1 MSQVKV
7 DPLQGRVRDNPSNG
21 EPGNNSTTSI
31 SKQGQSGAAYRIP
44 EFPKEFNKKFLKSS
58 DWRYLSILVL
68 SFLFNFLGLNFLVN
82 YYKDKS
88 DDDFIIRIQN
98 HYASRFLADTYP
110 HQDEPALSEGYR
122 NLLRSASE
130 WAESL
135 AEETFDPAKID
146 ETLPL
151 IMPEPDRPRET
162 SFEER
167 NLARESV
174 AARRRRSIAILRDD
188 VKTIGLLGILTTGSG
203 LVQADAVEDIL
214 AYADSTA
221 MNLHK
226 KIENVKSLHV
236 PRPGVDFY
244 GQGLGED
251 KNVYVRARRER
262 ARRVLVSGVATDE
275 IVENLAEAREQRVE
289 KTEKLEDIPQETRTY
304 AGLVSQTR
312 PVYERRSVERIRRVV
327 MSHNPAIQD
336 CYRRELKENPDLK
349 GKITVR
355 FAIDPEG
362 YVVEAEIV
370 NSTFHLPRLENCI
383 VRRIARWNDFARVS
397 PEQGIVSIKHTYI
410 FGY

>member
-7 DPLQGRVRDNPSNG
+7 DPLQGRVMDNPSNG
-21 EPGNNSTTSI
+21 EPGNNSTSSI
-31 SKQGQSGAAYRIP
+31 SQQGQFSAAYQIH

-58 DWRYLSILVL
+58 DWRYLSILL
-68 SFLFNFLGLNFLVN
+68 FSFIFNFMLLNFLVN

-88 DDDFIIRIQN
+88 DEDFIIRIQN
-98 HYASRFLADTYP
+98 HYASRFLADTFQE
-110 HQDEPALSEGYR
+110 QDQPALSEGYR

-151 IMPEPDRPRET
+151 IMPEPDKQRET

-203 LVQADAVEDIL
+203 LVQVDAVEDIL
-214 AYADSTA
+214 AHADSTA

-226 KIENVKSLHV
+226 KIENVKSLRV
-236 PRPGVDFY
+236 PRPGEDFY

-251 KNVYVRARRER
+251 KNVYVRVRRQR
-262 ARRVLVSGVATDE
+262 ARRVLVSGVAADE

-289 KTEKLEDIPQETRTY
+289 KTDKLEDIPQETRTY

-336 CYRRELKENPDLK
+336 CYRRELKENPELK

-355 FAIDPEG
+355 FSIDPEG

-370 NSTFHLPRLENCI
+370 ESTFNLPRLENCI
-383 VRRIARWNDFARVS
+383 VRRIVRWNDFARVS